1 MDAPL
6 AMHIT
11 VLIVDQTIFYEYFVL
26 HLHL

>member
-11 VLIVDQTIFYEYFVL
+11 VFIVEYAIFYEYFVL